1 MEILEPT
8 TDVVTQVSENP
19 ALAILNEEKFEAFYE
34 KLKAEAAKVSGDVS
48 TNKARDEVRSMAFKI
63 AKTRAAI
70 DQARLGLTEE
80 WRTKTAQANTAGKAI
95 KERLESLE
103 EQVRK
108 PLTDWEKAEADRVKA
123 HTDLMTAITKA
134 EFVGI
139 EDTAESVAER
149 IEWLDSI
156 TLDRAIHLDQLEW
169 MQRAKERAC
178 EKLTAQ
184 HVRLIRE
191 ELERAELELL
201 REKEALRLAEVEAER
216 ERAEA
221 AKAEAERLE
230 RLRQEAIEEAKREAE
245 EARLEQERKH
255 QAELEAVRQAEADRK
270 AEEERLEKAREQAAL
285 DAKLAAERE
294 RAEADKKHQAELE
307 AERAKVAKAEADRL
321 AEQKRIADEAA
332 RVERERIAREQDR
345 EHRAFVMGAAKM
357 ALMELDIPE
366 DKAREV
372 VLAIAAGNIPAVS
385 IRF

>member
-70 DQARLGLTEE
+70 DKARLGLTEE

-156 TLDRAIHLDQLEW
+156 TLDPAIHLDQLEW

-332 RVERERIAREQDR
+332 RVERERVAREQDR
-345 EHRAFVMGAAKM
+345 EHRAKIMGAAKS

>member
-19 ALAILNEEKFEAFYE
+19 ALAILSEEKFEAFYE

-70 DQARLGLTEE
+70 DKARLGLTEE

-156 TLDRAIHLDQLEW
+156 TLDPAIHLDQLEW

-294 RAEADKKHQAELE
+294 RVEADKKHQAELE